1 MSDNSQLPDKDLT
14 HTLSVLMVLSS
25 TSMVSSLQHLNIKFM
40 ARNEMS
46 YKFYFHKLHK
56 SWRRGKAPPTIS
68 CQAYTQVPSLC
79 VVRTLDEYISRTQ
92 GWTSGEE
99 CSQLL
104 LSFVNP
110 HKPVVSSTISDW
122 LKMF

>member
-1 MSDNSQLPDKDLT
+1 
-14 HTLSVLMVLSS
+14 
-25 TSMVSSLQHLNIKFM
+25 
-40 ARNEMS
+40 MS

-56 SWRRGKAPPTIS
+56 SWRRCKVPPTIS
-68 CQAYTQVPSLC
+68 YQAYTQDLNLC
-79 VVRTLDEYISRTQ
+79 VVKALDEYISCKE
-92 GWTSGEE
+92 GWRSGEE

-110 HKPVVSSTISDW
+110 HKPVVSSTISGW